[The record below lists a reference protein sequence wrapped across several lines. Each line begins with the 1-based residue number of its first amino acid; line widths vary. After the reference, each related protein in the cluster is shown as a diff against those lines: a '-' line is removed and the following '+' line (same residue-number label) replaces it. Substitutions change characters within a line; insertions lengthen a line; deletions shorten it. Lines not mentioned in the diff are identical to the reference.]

1 MNIELGMGQVKTQ
14 LESSMNCLT
23 HSRQE
28 IMEMS
33 QVGKEHFHQLDLID
47 SKEKLTWAI
56 STWLEWLTTKTWL
69 DPPLNWTTYV
79 FVLESQATAPDKHSG
94 KHEINFER
102 SLFFA

>member
-33 QVGKEHFHQLDLID
+33 QVGSKEHFHYLDLID
-47 SKEKLTWAI
+47 SKEKLT
-56 STWLEWLTTKTWL
+56 
-69 DPPLNWTTYV
+69 
-79 FVLESQATAPDKHSG
+79 
-94 KHEINFER
+94 
-102 SLFFA
+102 